1 MKQFSM
7 GNAFSETKAF
17 VMQSPLL
24 YVGLILLAQILA
36 MVIVFLPIGGMAGF
50 QSIAMA
56 GSDPLAISQMMA
68 GFGGLFIICMIA
80 GAAIT
85 LAGNFAVWRH
95 GLSNGSISAGE
106 ALIYGLKACFPA
118 LLFFVVGYFAIILC
132 AIFIGAIFGGIG
144 SVIGNSTF
152 FGIVSV
158 VFGIAALAGF
168 IYLLARL
175 SIMGPLMADQNK
187 LNPFTAA
194 GQSWRATN
202 GNGWMI
208 ALFFVLCYIV
218 FAVVYF
224 VAAMLA
230 GAIGGLSGSV
240 ALTFI
245 LMMALILP
253 ILIIG
258 ILLGVGLPAGVYRD
272 LVGSVNK
279 AEIFN

>member
-7 GNAFSETKAF
+7 NNAFSEAKAF
-17 VMQSPLL
+17 VMQNPLL
-24 YVGLILLAQILA
+24 YFGLILLAQIIA
-36 MVIVFLPIGGMAGF
+36 MVIVFLPIGGVAGF

-56 GSDPLAISQMMA
+56 GADPQAIAGIMA
-68 GFGGLFIICMIA
+68 GFGGLFLICMIA

-106 ALIYGLKACFPA
+106 ALVYGLKACFPS
-118 LLFFVVGYFAIILC
+118 LLFFVVGYLAVILC
-132 AIFIGAIFGGIG
+132 AILIGAIIGGIG
-144 SVIGNSTF
+144 SVVGNSVF
-152 FGIVSV
+152 FGIVAA
-158 VFGIAALAGF
+158 VFGLAVLAGF

-218 FAVVYF
+218 FSVVYF
-224 VAAMLA
+224 VAAMIA
-230 GAIGGLSGSV
+230 GAIGQVSGSI

-245 LMMALILP
+245 LMIVLILP